1 MNKKLKKRT
10 FEISQLKFY
19 KYLLCWLN
27 FLFLMNVIDLQD
39 EPPPSD
45 SGANQSQDSVL
56 KKVRAP
62 LAGDLLGRE
71 RVTGAKKTRLGC
83 DSIVERF

>member
-1 MNKKLKKRT
+1 M
-10 FEISQLKFY
+10 
-19 KYLLCWLN
+19 N
-27 FLFLMNVIDLQD
+27 FLILIDVIDLQD
-39 EPPPSD
+39 EPPLSD

-56 KKVRAP
+56 KKVRVP

-83 DSIVERF
+83 DSIVERFENIALLHTKQSFLSANETA